1 MSNNKNVLLID
12 VYFFITLILTLALPL
27 LLPEYP
33 ISYMETLI
41 GFPHGTGGTEYLF
54 FLILVILAMVDFV
67 MILGIK
73 KDKII
78 SSATEK
84 AKYLMMIGL
93 ADGCLIYGLLAEL
106 LVWLNVL
113 SSCFTIIFLVIG
125 FIGYILTKI

>member
-1 MSNNKNVLLID
+1 
-12 VYFFITLILTLALPL
+12 
-27 LLPEYP
+27 
-33 ISYMETLI
+33 METLI
-41 GFPHGTGGTEYLF
+41 GFPHGAGGTEYLF

-106 LVWLNVL
+106 LVWLDVL
-113 SSCFTIIFLVIG
+113 SSSFTIIFLVIG